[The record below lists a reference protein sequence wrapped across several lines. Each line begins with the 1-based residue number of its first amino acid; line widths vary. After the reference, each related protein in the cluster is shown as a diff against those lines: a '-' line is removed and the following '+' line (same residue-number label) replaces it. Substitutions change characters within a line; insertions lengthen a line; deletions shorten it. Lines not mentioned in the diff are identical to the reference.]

1 MECIEYRYI
10 QGEKGLRAAVQL
22 VSTKK
27 YYNFISKSWE
37 EKLTEPCYK
46 EMLELTD
53 DNLYNGNYDLFDFM
67 KLYKDRVEDGLYVT
81 ASAELSIAPGALYS
95 IHIFQGD
102 KLISTTTR
110 NKGSSKRFIELINEV
125 QKRIGY
131 PLSKR
136 ISEPNA
142 VKIGAFINDVIT
154 ELIPCGAS
162 TLSSKIFYKIF
173 LPKGEKDLIVSPVNC
188 KNPNGLEAVSVEKVP
203 EPECEPAG
211 TEETVEEPAQEKK
224 NNTCIPCPVSYIMT
238 SKSNTSFGIALNDR
252 VSQDS
257 YVNIDMYEKPSQ
269 LERASDRTVY
279 DSGLVIKLAEYLA
292 KDDAGMGGDVSG
304 RDLAL
309 RYLKT
314 ESNLNDDANWDKFC
328 V

>member
-10 QGEKGLRAAVQL
+10 QGEKGLKAAVQL

-27 YYNFISKSWE
+27 YYNFISKCWE
-37 EKLTEPCYK
+37 EKLTAPCYK
-46 EMLELTD
+46 EMLELTA

-125 QKRIGY
+125 QKRLGY

-154 ELIPCGAS
+154 ELIPCGSS
-162 TLSSKIFYKIF
+162 TLSSKIFYKLF
-173 LPKGEKDLIVSPVNC
+173 LEKGEKDLIISPVNC
-188 KNPNGLEAVSVEKVP
+188 KNPNGLEAVRVEKAP
-203 EPECEPAG
+203 DPDCEELQ
-211 TEETVEEPAQEKK
+211 EEGSEEEKK
-224 NNTCIPCPVSYIMT
+224 HNTCVPSPVSYIMT
-238 SKSNTSFGIALNDR
+238 SKSNTSVGISLCDK
-252 VSQDS
+252 VSQNS
-257 YVNIDMYEKPSQ
+257 YVLIDMYEKPGE
-269 LERASDRTVY
+269 LARASDRTVY